1 MRNKDIIKLLK
12 LTALLLDLHDENAF
26 KVRGYENAAFALE
39 RLDQPLV
46 SMESETISQLDG
58 IGKSMSQ
65 AIAEILQRGSF
76 GLLDEMTAKTPRG
89 ILELASIKGIGPK
102 KIRQIWKE
110 LEIDNPTDLLKAC
123 REGRLA
129 FLKGFGAK
137 TQETIA
143 SALEFAMAQ
152 KGKLRYSETEPVHDE
167 VTQAIIQNCK
177 PSRIETVGEY
187 RRKLEIISRID
198 IMLPAGERKDIKSF
212 LKGYTVLAYVPEESG
227 LFSFVGIHVD
237 SGVKFCFHFVNAE
250 SWYNQKVLL
259 TGSEAHLQQYN
270 LVEICQT
277 ENFASEEDIYAK
289 AALPFYPP
297 DLREGLFEE
306 RWNAEMDENLI
317 SEIDLKGILHAHST
331 YSDGQ
336 HSLREMALYC
346 RDEGFEYLGI
356 SDHSRSAYYAK
367 GLEAE
372 KVALQQREI
381 EALNKE
387 LFPFVIFKGIES
399 DILSDGSLDYE
410 EEVLKSFDFVIASI
424 HGNLNMDVKKATS
437 RLVRAIENPYTTM
450 LGHPTGRLLAK
461 REGYP
466 IDHKMVIDACAAN
479 NVIIEIN
486 ANPWR
491 LDIDWRWIPY
501 AMDKGVQISINPD
514 AHEKIGIYDIHYGIY
529 AARKGLLTKEYT
541 FNIRDAAAVK
551 EYFESR
557 KKSIR

>member
-46 SMESETISQLDG
+46 SMDNEAISQLEG

-65 AIAEILQRGSF
+65 AIAEILHRGSF
-76 GLLDEMTAKTPRG
+76 SLLDELTAKTPEG
-89 ILELASIKGIGPK
+89 ILELAGIKGIGPK

-110 LEIDNPTDLLKAC
+110 LSIDNPTDLLQAC
-123 REGRLA
+123 HEGRLA
-129 FLKGFGAK
+129 SLKGFGAK
-137 TQETIA
+137 TQESIA
-143 SALEFAMAQ
+143 KALEFALAQ
-152 KGKLRYSETEPVHDE
+152 KGKLRYADAEPVHDE
-167 VTQAIIQNCK
+167 VVQAIIHNCK

-187 RRKLEIISRID
+187 RRKLEVISKID
-198 IMLPAGERKDIKSF
+198 IMLPAEERKGIKSY
-212 LKGYTVLAYVPEESG
+212 LKEHSALTYIPEESG
-227 LFSFVGIHVD
+227 LFSLAAIHTET
-237 SGVKFCFHFVNAE
+237 GMKCIFHFVNAE
-250 SWYNQKVLL
+250 AWHNQKLLL
-259 TGSEAHLQQYN
+259 TGSEAHLQQHN
-270 LVEICQT
+270 LLEICQA
-277 ENFASEEDIYAK
+277 ENFTSEEEIYVK
-289 AALPFYPP
+289 AGLPHYPP
-297 DLREGLFEE
+297 DLREGLFED
-306 RWNAEMDENLI
+306 RWNAELE
-317 SEIDLKGILHAHST
+317 EIIIQEKDIKGILHAHST

-336 HSLREMALYC
+336 HSLREMAAYC

-356 SDHSRSAYYAK
+356 TDHSRSAYYAK

-372 KVALQQREI
+372 KVVLQHQEI
-381 EALNKE
+381 DALNKE
-387 LFPFVIFKGIES
+387 LYPFIIFKGIES

-410 EEVLKSFDFVIASI
+410 EDVLKTFDFVIASI
-424 HGNLNMDVKKATS
+424 HSNLGMDVKKATA
-437 RLVRAIENPYTTM
+437 RLVKAIENPYTTM
-450 LGHPTGRLLAK
+450 LGHPTGRLLAQ

-501 AMDKGVQISINPD
+501 AMDKGVLISINPD
-514 AHEKIGIYDIHYGIY
+514 AHEKNGIYDITYGTY
-529 AARKGLLTKEYT
+529 AARKGLLTRDNT
-541 FNIRDAAAVK
+541 FNTMGAEAVK

-557 KKSIR
+557 KINR